1 MATLASIVAVAALV
15 GAAASWIV
23 GAMNFFRTL
32 RTLSAAPNRGQMWY
46 AIFAWP
52 FASRQMTG
60 EAAIHSARVNKA
72 LVAFFTCLMIAA
84 AAFSLAA
91 NLSRLSR

>member
-1 MATLASIVAVAALV
+1 MATLASIVAVAALI

-23 GAMNFFRTL
+23 GAMNFFHTL
-32 RTLSAAPNRGQMWY
+32 RVLSGAPTRRQMWY
-46 AIFAWP
+46 AIVAWP

-60 EAAIHSARVNKA
+60 EAAAYSSKANKS

-84 AAFSLAA
+84 AAFSLST

>member
-1 MATLASIVAVAALV
+1 MVILATIVTVVALLGAVV
-15 GAAASWIV
+15 SWIA
-23 GAMNFFRTL
+23 GAMFVVQTL
-32 RTLSAAPNRGQMWY
+32 RAPSGKRNGRQMWY
-46 AIFAWP
+46 AVVAWP

-60 EAAIHSARVNKA
+60 DAAVYSSKVNKA

-84 AAFSLAA
+84 AAFSLST

>member
-1 MATLASIVAVAALV
+1 MSTLATIVAVVALI
-15 GAAASWIV
+15 GAVVSWV
-23 GAMNFFRTL
+23 FGAVSYARTL
-32 RTLSAAPNRGQMWY
+32 RVLSSEGNRKLMWR
-46 AIFAWP
+46 AVFAWL

-60 EAAIHSARVNKA
+60 QAAVDSSNVNKA

-84 AAFSLAA
+84 AAFSLSV

>member
-1 MATLASIVAVAALV
+1 MATLATIVAVLALI
-15 GAAASWIV
+15 GAMASWGIGAWNSAQALRVLSGETNRSQMLRAIV
-23 GAMNFFRTL
+23 
-32 RTLSAAPNRGQMWY
+32 
-46 AIFAWP
+46 AWP

-60 EAAIHSARVNKA
+60 EAAVYSQNVNKA

-84 AAFSLAA
+84 AAFSLST

>member
-1 MATLASIVAVAALV
+1 MATLATIVAVLALI

-23 GAMNFFRTL
+23 GAMNFSRTL
-32 RTLSAAPNRGQMWY
+32 HIVSGQRNRKQMWY
-46 AIFAWP
+46 AAVAWP

-60 EAAIHSARVNKA
+60 EAAIYSSNVNKA

-84 AAFSLAA
+84 AAFSLSA
-91 NLSRLSR
+91 NLARLSR

>member
-1 MATLASIVAVAALV
+1 MSTLATIVAVMALI
-15 GAAASWIV
+15 GAVVSWV
-23 GAMNFFRTL
+23 FGAVSYARTL
-32 RTLSAAPNRGQMWY
+32 RVLSSEGNRKLMWR
-46 AIFAWP
+46 AVFAWL

-60 EAAIHSARVNKA
+60 QAAVYSSNVNKA

-84 AAFSLAA
+84 AAFSLSV